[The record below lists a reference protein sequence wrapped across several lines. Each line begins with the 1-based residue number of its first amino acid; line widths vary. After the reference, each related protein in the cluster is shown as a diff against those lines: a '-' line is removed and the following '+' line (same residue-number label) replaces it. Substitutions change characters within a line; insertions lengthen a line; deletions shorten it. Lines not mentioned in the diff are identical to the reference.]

1 MLCDRELLV
10 AKGRYL
16 WKTRWLSADG
26 ANAVACVAQ
35 GLDLSP
41 EDIVVQ
47 TGCGAILSN
56 MFQLL
61 AEPGES
67 VLIPAPY
74 YPAFENDMKV
84 CTTEWTV

>member
-1 MLCDRELLV
+1 MLPRVYWDFDFPSLAMLSGFC
-10 AKGRYL
+10 
-16 WKTRWLSADG
+16 RWLTV
-26 ANAVACVAQ
+26 VACVAQ
-35 GLDLSP
+35 GLDVSS

-84 CTTEWTV
+84 TVNLAQ

>member
-1 MLCDRELLV
+1 V
-10 AKGRYL
+10 A
-16 WKTRWLSADG
+16 T
-26 ANAVACVAQ
+26 Q
-35 GLDLSP
+35 GLEVNP

-61 AEPGES
+61 CEPGES

-84 CTTEWTV
+84 RCCFPD